1 MSYKTDL
8 HIHSWHSDG
17 IMSPADLV
25 EKYTEEKY
33 DLIAI
38 TDHEVTG
45 GIAEAQEAA
54 KDKNIRIIGGIEL
67 ATLYKG
73 TELHILGYYID
84 VENQKL
90 KDKLQALSE
99 LRRERN
105 QRLLEVLNRM
115 GFELSEDDL
124 IEREGQ
130 SYIGKPNFARALVR
144 KGYIKTASEAFE
156 DGKLLESNEAKA
168 VERVKIP
175 TEEAIDLIREAGGIS
190 VLAHPYKIKNIGER
204 GTKEF
209 RENFDIMIR
218 ELKKAGLKGLEC
230 IYPKH
235 TDEERLF
242 FIDEAAKYHLHIT
255 EGSDFHGNK

>member
-1 MSYKTDL
+1 
-8 HIHSWHSDG
+8 
-17 IMSPADLV
+17 MSPADLV